1 MAKFRSKDWWLG
13 RTDEQQE
20 RKRAAR
26 RQWQEARGKQD
37 AREPETRPTD
47 PSTSEDAGGWDA
59 VPATPPDAAEAP
71 PSSDTDNQA
80 VLDRFYELQ
89 GEIEAAKDAL
99 DFNRALQRATEAAAS
114 LGAFVAAWRAEE
126 VRLAAAVGR
135 ELDDDWFRIKS
146 IVAVDA
152 ICQLAPA
159 RLDDDVL
166 RWLREQLAATPEL
179 APWIQSVDD
188 ALADVDA
195 ARSLVT
201 EIAQEPGVEQAG
213 LAKKL
218 GLNGQRARSILYWM
232 EQDGRVSR
240 QKSGRTYALY
250 LSEPARAES

>member
-13 RTDEQQE
+13 RTGEQQE

-26 RQWQEARGKQD
+26 QQWQETRSKRDSRQT
-37 AREPETRPTD
+37 ETGPTD
-47 PSTSEDAGGWDA
+47 PSPSEDAGGWGA
-59 VPATPPDAAEAP
+59 APTPPGSPEASPSRETDHQAA
-71 PSSDTDNQA
+71 
-80 VLDRFYELQ
+80 LDRFYELQ
-89 GEIEAAKDAL
+89 GEIEAAKDAR
-99 DFNRALQRATEAAAS
+99 DFDGALQRATEAAAS
-114 LGAFVAAWRAEE
+114 LEAFVAAWRAEE

-135 ELDDDWFRIKS
+135 ELGDDWFRIKS

-166 RWLREQLAATPEL
+166 RWLREQLVATPEL
-179 APWIQSVDD
+179 APWIPSVDD

-195 ARSLVT
+195 ARSLVA

-218 GLNGQRARSILYWM
+218 GLDGQRTRSMLYWM
-232 EQDGRVSR
+232 EQDGRVTR

-250 LSEPARAES
+250 LSEPGKVGP